1 MTNKS
6 LKSFCADEFHG
17 FTPPHILSGY
27 PSDTPILVGFSG
39 GADSRLLLHILYL
52 YAKENGTP
60 LYAAHLNHGIR
71 GSEADRDEEF
81 CRTVA
86 AEYGIELF
94 VEHENIPELC
104 KLSGN
109 STELEA
115 RQKRYEF
122 FARVMKENNIPLL
135 ATAHNADDV
144 LETLIFRILRGTG
157 TKGLSS
163 IPPVRPLGDG
173 RLAMRP
179 ILSYTKAEIVELCT
193 RLGLSFVTDS
203 TNAEEDCA
211 RNKIRLRVIPELE
224 RIAGSGTPQRSAV
237 RLAASAAEDE
247 DAISEMARGLI
258 KEPRNDGGIPLEI
271 LNSAHIAVAKRMIF
285 ELYAKYFRVQGV
297 DAVPEDKSLSSS
309 HVDALITL
317 CRRAV
322 KHSKISLPCGA
333 IACIENGMLVITEP
347 SHEPDTL
354 PIKGTVEL
362 SLGVTEWDGG
372 NILIIAEE
380 VEAPIKPMKKTPVGI
395 DGTVFASVVLP
406 RDTINMPLYARVR
419 QGGDTIFCHGMTKK
433 LKKLMYEKDIPLELR
448 DRLPLIM
455 LDSSP
460 DADILWC
467 PSVAIRDG
475 VPFPKV
481 GRALR
486 ISVILR

>member
-6 LKSFCADEFHG
+6 FKSFCADEFTS
-17 FTPPHILSGY
+17 FTQPHILSGL
-27 PSDTPILVGFSG
+27 SSNTPILVGFSG

-52 YAKENGTP
+52 YAMENGTP

-71 GSEADRDEEF
+71 GAEADRDEEF

-94 VEHENIPELC
+94 VGHENIPELC
-104 KLSGN
+104 MLSGN

-163 IPPVRPLGDG
+163 IPPVRMLGGG
-173 RLAMRP
+173 RLAVRP
-179 ILSYTKAEIVELCT
+179 ILSYTKAEIVELCKD
-193 RLGLSFVTDS
+193 LGLSFVTDS
-203 TNAEEDCA
+203 TNSEEDCA

-224 RIAGSGTPQRSAV
+224 RIAGNGTPQRSAV

-247 DAISEMARGLI
+247 DAIFKQARTLI
-258 KEPRNDGGIPLEI
+258 EKHQNSGIPIEI
-271 LNSAHIAVAKRMIF
+271 LNSEHIAVAKRMIF
-285 ELYAKYFRVQGV
+285 ELYAEYFRAHGV
-297 DAVPEDKSLSSS
+297 DSVPEDKSLSAS
-309 HVDALITL
+309 HIDALITL

-333 IACIENGMLVITEP
+333 IACIENGMLIITEP
-347 SHEPDTL
+347 SPSDKPL
-354 PIKGTVEL
+354 PIKDTVEL
-362 SLGVTEWDGG
+362 SLGVTEWNGG
-372 NILIIAEE
+372 NILIITEE
-380 VEAPIKPMKKTPVGI
+380 VDAPIKPIKKTPADI
-395 DGTVFASVVLP
+395 EGTVFASVVLP
-406 RDTINMPLYARVR
+406 RDAIDMPLFARVR
-419 QGGDTIFCHGMTKK
+419 QGGDRIFCHGMTKK
-433 LKKLMYEKDIPLELR
+433 LKKLMCDKNVPLELR
-448 DRLPLIM
+448 DRLPIIILGNN
-455 LDSSP
+455 S

-467 PSVAIRDG
+467 PSVAVRDG
-475 VPFPKV
+475 VPSPKV
-481 GRALR
+481 GRAIR
-486 ISVILR
+486 ISIILR